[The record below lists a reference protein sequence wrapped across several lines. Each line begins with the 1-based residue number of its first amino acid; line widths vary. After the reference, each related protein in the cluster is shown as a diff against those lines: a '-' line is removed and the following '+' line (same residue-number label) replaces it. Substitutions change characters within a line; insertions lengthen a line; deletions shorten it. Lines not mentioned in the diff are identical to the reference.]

1 MAGRQGGRDRNGT
14 QDGDRDEHTRRKT
27 NNAPSHANKQQALG
41 AHAPARRPAELPRIH
56 ASLWW
61 QRAGWRV
68 ASGRGNAGRRQRQA
82 RSPCLAHEHH
92 EQCRH
97 LRAGSGRWP
106 RHSYGP
112 SWGLSPPVPSLA
124 RSLSLPLLSPFIVA
138 WLPTTVFSCSRHV
151 FSCSRHGA
159 WLARATFDGSRLSAL
174 LPCAPYVLCEGNGS
188 GCKWSM
194 WCLRVSILPA
204 SFVCVMCLCMPVSAC
219 LCLCEWGVYVGTG
232 QRRGGG
238 GEQEGQGI
246 V

>member
-1 MAGRQGGRDRNGT
+1 MRHRTQINNRLLGLTLLLAALPSFRAFTPACGGSGLGGVWHRAGGT
-14 QDGDRDEHTRRKT
+14 QVGG
-27 NNAPSHANKQQALG
+27 S
-41 AHAPARRPAELPRIH
+41 ARLARPALRMSTTSNVGTSE
-56 ASLWW
+56 
-61 QRAGWRV
+61 QV
-68 ASGRGNAGRRQRQA
+68 QDVGRGTLMAQAGVSPLPSRR
-82 RSPCLAHEHH
+82 
-92 EQCRH
+92 
-97 LRAGSGRWP
+97 
-106 RHSYGP
+106 
-112 SWGLSPPVPSLA
+112 SLA

>member
-1 MAGRQGGRDRNGT
+1 MRTQEKKMAGRQGGRDRNGT

-124 RSLSLPLLSPFIVA
+124 HSLALSAPALSFYRGMAANNCVF
-138 WLPTTVFSCSRHV
+138 VFSACV
-151 FSCSRHGA
+151 FLFSS
-159 WLARATFDGSRLSAL
+159 
-174 LPCAPYVLCEGNGS
+174 
-188 GCKWSM
+188 
-194 WCLRVSILPA
+194 WCV
-204 SFVCVMCLCMPVSAC
+204 AC
-219 LCLCEWGVYVGTG
+219 TRNL
-232 QRRGGG
+232 
-238 GEQEGQGI
+238 
-246 V
+246 